1 MSESEDDFSGS
12 LGSDFGEME
21 DEYECDS
28 DGNPI
33 NAPKI
38 GKNNVSIKKL
48 KA

>member
-1 MSESEDDFSGS
+1 MSEDDFSGS

-21 DEYECDS
+21 EEYECDS

-33 NAPKI
+33 DAPKI
-38 GKNNVSIKKL
+38 ENKHISIKTL

>member
-1 MSESEDDFSGS
+1 MSEDDFSGS

-38 GKNNVSIKKL
+38 GKGNISIKTL